1 MTRLF
6 RGSESTQI
14 AVFKNLDFKEILS
27 NIVSYFLMKYK
38 TKNNCYGIPKYL
50 PK

>member
-6 RGSESTQI
+6 LGSESTQI
-14 AVFKNLDFKEILS
+14 AVFKNLDFKEILY
-27 NIVSYFLMKYK
+27 IVSYFFMKYK
-38 TKNNCYGIPKYL
+38 TKNNCYGIPKYS